1 MKTPT
6 PAHRI
11 PGLTLPR
18 IAPPWT
24 IGLVRPL
31 NATAFVAALAVL
43 GALTVPS
50 HAIAC
55 TCPVRSDAA
64 CINTAQSGLGSP
76 YAWGGARWSTYD
88 RDWGGADCS
97 GFVIKCWQVDRASS
111 IYEQYHP
118 YGTYHIFNTGEHWY
132 SIPRSSVARA
142 DAVGY
147 SDPDGSGPATGHVVL
162 FDRGDP
168 WGWALVYE
176 APGTGLRIRHAW
188 RDISASKW
196 RFRRRH
202 NLVRTS

>member
-1 MKTPT
+1 MTHKPLPPT
-6 PAHRI
+6 SRLASVVQALACAGI
-11 PGLTLPR
+11 VISVSFATL
-18 IAPPWT
+18 
-24 IGLVRPL
+24 
-31 NATAFVAALAVL
+31 ATAQKA
-43 GALTVPS
+43 G
-50 HAIAC
+50 AC
-55 TCPVRSDAA
+55 TCPLRSDAA
-64 CINTAQSGLGSP
+64 CINTAVSGVGSP
-76 YAWGGARWSTYD
+76 YLWGGARWSTYD

-97 GFVIKCWQVDRASS
+97 GFVVKCWQVPRASS

-118 YGTYHIFNTGEHWY
+118 YGTYDLFTTSEHWY

-147 SDPDGSGPATGHVVL
+147 ADPDGSGSATGHVVL
-162 FDRGDP
+162 YDRGDP

-176 APGTGLRIRHAW
+176 APGSGKRIRHAW